1 MITKVWNALFL
12 HGFSGD
18 AGLVVNTACEEL
30 CPPGILI
37 LKAFESSVEKRNSL
51 ISSACPLGGSFDRKQ
66 MCNDC
71 LICASWQPLSQ
82 LLYYSKTKLQG
93 IFEQQVVQKPFIG
106 DFSPFGVVDQHT

>member
-30 CPPGILI
+30 CPLGILI

-51 ISSACPLGGSFDRKQ
+51 ISSACPLGGSFDRKWLLN
-66 MCNDC
+66 MC
-71 LICASWQPLSQ
+71 LMAATVTVL
-82 LLYYSKTKLQG
+82 
-93 IFEQQVVQKPFIG
+93 
-106 DFSPFGVVDQHT
+106 